1 MLFRSQGPT
10 PALTLLLFQPPAG
23 LFNLQGY
30 AIEGAKLEKVPEGFI
45 VMRIPAQTQAKTFQV
60 AMWFG
65 EKATA
70 ATAAAYKAVMPDLP
84 ALTKG
89 GAAQW
94 NPVLETAG
102 TLGKSDSAYTVDT
115 LPLPDGKANPW
126 NSWIRTSG
134 FDFFKDATKAAI
146 CSVSG
151 DVWLVSGIDEKLD
164 KLKWKRFA
172 TGLFQPLGLKI
183 VDEKVY
189 VLGRDQITRLHDL
202 NGDGEADFYENFNND
217 VAISSHYHEFCLGLE
232 TDRAGNFYFNKGGN
246 LGGAK
251 HQHHGVLARVSKDGS
266 KLDVVATGYRAP
278 NGLSVGPND
287 ELTSSDNE
295 GNWVPSSRV
304 NLMRPGGFYGHVHT
318 AHTSVPPT
326 DYDKPLLWLPHQMDN
341 SSGGQV
347 WVTSD
352 KWGPFKGDLLHMSY
366 GSCSL
371 FKVMQE
377 VVGGQPQAGAFRFPL
392 NFESGIMRGH
402 FSPLDGQLYV
412 TGLRV
417 WQSSGAKTGAFH
429 RVRYTGKAVAMPKEF
444 HVKPN
449 GLEIT
454 FTTELDA
461 KTAADDGNWAV
472 DQWNY
477 NWTANYGSKMYSVS
491 EPGKVIG
498 DNKIANSKF
507 GGEDMVVKSA
517 KLSADKKTVF
527 LEIEG
532 GVKPV
537 MQMRVRMNIN
547 ASDGTPINLPIYNT
561 VNKVAAE

>member
-1 MLFRSQGPT
+1 
-10 PALTLLLFQPPAG
+10 
-23 LFNLQGY
+23 
-30 AIEGAKLEKVPEGFI
+30 
-45 VMRIPAQTQAKTFQV
+45 
-60 AMWFG
+60 
-65 EKATA
+65 
-70 ATAAAYKAVMPDLP
+70 
-84 ALTKG
+84 
-89 GAAQW
+89 
-94 NPVLETAG
+94 
-102 TLGKSDSAYTVDT
+102 
-115 LPLPDGKANPW
+115 
-126 NSWIRTSG
+126 
-134 FDFFKDATKAAI
+134 
-146 CSVSG
+146 
-151 DVWLVSGIDEKLD
+151 
-164 KLKWKRFA
+164 
-172 TGLFQPLGLKI
+172 
-183 VDEKVY
+183 
-189 VLGRDQITRLHDL
+189 
-202 NGDGEADFYENFNND
+202 
-217 VAISSHYHEFCLGLE
+217 
-232 TDRAGNFYFNKGGN
+232 
-246 LGGAK
+246 
-251 HQHHGVLARVSKDGS
+251 
-266 KLDVVATGYRAP
+266 
-278 NGLSVGPND
+278 
-287 ELTSSDNE
+287 
-295 GNWVPSSRV
+295 
-304 NLMRPGGFYGHVHT
+304 
-318 AHTSVPPT
+318 
-326 DYDKPLLWLPHQMDN
+326 MDN